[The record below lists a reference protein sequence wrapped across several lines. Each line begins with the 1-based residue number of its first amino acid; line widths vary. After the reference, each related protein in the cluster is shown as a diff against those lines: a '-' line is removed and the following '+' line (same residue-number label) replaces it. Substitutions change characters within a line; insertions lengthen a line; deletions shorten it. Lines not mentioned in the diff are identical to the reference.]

1 MSYASRWGWN
11 RWHSSDR
18 RWCGTVPETW
28 ARAVVALMHHRTG
41 QVFLR
46 WPAATFAAALLLGC
60 HLGDQRDARACPQT
74 GEFANFGCAVVE
86 GAVVGARGQPL
97 GGVAV
102 APGSSADGGQFDT
115 PFHYTDA
122 SGRFQL
128 RLTRYVPAPSDSASV
143 WIHASVLPTPP
154 EVVSTVH
161 DSALVRLLIA
171 PVGHLPDTAHVSIV
185 LQVP

>member
-1 MSYASRWGWN
+1 
-11 RWHSSDR
+11 
-18 RWCGTVPETW
+18 
-28 ARAVVALMHHRTG
+28 MHHRTG
-41 QVFLR
+41 QVFPR
-46 WPAATFAAALLLGC
+46 WPAATVAAALLLAC

-74 GEFANFGCAVVE
+74 GEFGNYGCAVVE

-102 APGSSADGGQFDT
+102 APGPSADGGQFDT

-122 SGRFQL
+122 SGRFEL

-143 WIHASVLPTPP
+143 WIHANVLPTPP
-154 EVVSTVH
+154 EVVSTIH

>member
-1 MSYASRWGWN
+1 M
-11 RWHSSDR
+11 D
-18 RWCGTVPETW
+18 
-28 ARAVVALMHHRTG
+28 HRTG
-41 QVFLR
+41 QVFPR
-46 WPAATFAAALLLGC
+46 WPAATVAAALLLAC

-74 GEFANFGCAVVE
+74 GEFGNYGCAVVE

-97 GGVAV
+97 TGVAV
-102 APGSSADGGQFDT
+102 GPGQSADGGQFDT
-115 PFHYTDA
+115 PFDYTDA
-122 SGRFQL
+122 RGRFQL

-143 WIHASVLPTPP
+143 WIHANVLPTPP
-154 EVVSTVH
+154 EVVSTIY